1 MGAGSCIIPGM
12 PQAEQNGSEPTPSG
26 LTATGFVLAVHGGA
40 GTIPRDATASLA
52 RTASYHDGLR
62 RALTAGRDVLA
73 ADGSALDAVTE
84 AVAVLE
90 DDPLFNAGRGSVFT
104 RVGTQEMDA
113 CVMEGADRRA
123 GAVAGVFG
131 PRNPVRAARAVMERS
146 GHVLLIGEG
155 ALAFCHEEGVAFR
168 EPGYFHSE
176 ARWRELQRALEHP
189 SGQPPQYGTV
199 GAVARD
205 RRGHLAAATS
215 TGGMTG
221 KAPGRVGDTPII
233 GAGTYADNA
242 TCAVSATG
250 HGEFFIRHGA
260 AFAIAARLRHA
271 GQTLRQA
278 ARTVI
283 DELAAAGGSGGL
295 VAVDRAGA
303 LALPF
308 NTVGMYRGFV
318 RKGTAIHTAIYDEPY
333 RSE

>member
-1 MGAGSCIIPGM
+1 VPCIIPGM
-12 PQAEQNGSEPTPSG
+12 SQAERLNG
-26 LTATGFVLAVHGGA
+26 TGFALAVHGGA
-40 GTIPRDATASLA
+40 GTIPRDETSRS

-62 RALTAGRDVLA
+62 RALTAGRDILGA
-73 ADGSALDAVTE
+73 GGIALDAVTE
-84 AVAVLE
+84 AVAALE

-104 RVGTQEMDA
+104 RAGTQEMDA
-113 CVMEGADRRA
+113 CVMDGTNRRA

-146 GHVLLIGEG
+146 RHVLLIGAG
-155 ALAFCHEEGVAFR
+155 ALAFCRENGVAFC
-168 EPGYFHSE
+168 EPEYFHSG

-189 SGQPPQYGTV
+189 DGKPPQYGTV

-205 RRGHLAAATS
+205 RGGNLAAATS

-221 KAPGRVGDTPII
+221 KAPGRVGDTAII

-250 HGEFFIRHGA
+250 HGEFFIRHVA
-260 AFAIAARLRHA
+260 AFAIAARLRHG
-271 GQTLRQA
+271 GQSLGQA
-278 ARTVI
+278 ARAVI
-283 DELAAAGGSGGL
+283 DELAAAGGSGGV
-295 VAVDRAGA
+295 VAVDHAGA

-308 NTVGMYRGFV
+308 NTAGMYRGYV
-318 RKGTAIHTAIYDEPY
+318 RDGGVIHTAIYDEPF